1 MSLDVDV
8 RHTLGTFHLDAR
20 FTAQPGLTAL
30 FGRSGAGK
38 SSLVNIV
45 AGLIKPQSGKVIVD
59 GQPLVDIERGVFV
72 PRHRRRVGY
81 VFQDSRL
88 FPHFSVRQ
96 NLLYGRWFAKG
107 TGGASGD
114 FASVVSLLGIASLLD
129 R

>member
-8 RHTLGTFHLDAR
+8 RHTLGDFHLDAR

-59 GQPLVDIERGVFV
+59 GQPLVDVERGVFV
-72 PRHRRRVGY
+72 PRHRRRVG
-81 VFQDSRL
+81 
-88 FPHFSVRQ
+88 
-96 NLLYGRWFAKG
+96 
-107 TGGASGD
+107 
-114 FASVVSLLGIASLLD
+114 
-129 R
+129 